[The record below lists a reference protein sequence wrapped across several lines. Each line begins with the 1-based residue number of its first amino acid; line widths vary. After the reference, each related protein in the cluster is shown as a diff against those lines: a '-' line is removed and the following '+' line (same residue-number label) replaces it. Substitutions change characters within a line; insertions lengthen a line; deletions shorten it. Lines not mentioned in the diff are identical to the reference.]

1 MTYAIASP
9 HPRNADLYRRL
20 EARLQVP
27 LVSIGEPEALDP
39 RALSDSNVET
49 IFFPHW
55 SWKIPPVVYEHFE
68 CIIFHMTDVP
78 FGRGGSPLQNLIV
91 RGFTETQISA
101 LRCVEEL
108 DAGPVY
114 LKRPLS
120 LGGTAEEILLRAD
133 RIIEDMIVEILQS
146 RPEPSPQMGEPTH
159 FSRRKP
165 EDGDISPTADLQ
177 RVHDTIRMLDAD
189 GYPPAYIDVGDLRL
203 EFSRSSLR
211 LGEVV
216 ADVRIR
222 VRTNQGSR

>member
-1 MTYAIASP
+1 M
-9 HPRNADLYRRL
+9 
-20 EARLQVP
+20 
-27 LVSIGEPEALDP
+27 
-39 RALSDSNVET
+39 ET